1 MLSNGTAHLNGHGL
15 NGNGVNGYGHMLE
28 CPSDHPVIDI
38 VPTTPKTSRPRWRD
52 ELAPYTHTLQ
62 RLDGD
67 GHSHS
72 MTLRSDSLQ
81 DLLSD
86 LKLLKSMVKQAKQKH
101 ADANP
106 EQRETQL
113 ERVVCKIHGA
123 EMERRVSRRTG
134 GHYFSHKLAD
144 RELCFGRPKA

>member
-1 MLSNGTAHLNGHGL
+1 MLAQNGTHLNGVNAH
-15 NGNGVNGYGHMLE
+15 VNGKVAYLP
-28 CPSDHPVIDI
+28 CSIRDHPVIDI

-62 RLDGD
+62 WLDAD

-81 DLLSD
+81 DLLGD

-101 ADANP
+101 TDANP
-106 EQRETQL
+106 AQSKTQP
-113 ERVVCKIHGA
+113 EKVMCPIHNL
-123 EMERRVSRRTG
+123 EMERRVSKRTG
-134 GHYFSHKLAD
+134 GHYHSHRLPGND
-144 RELCFGRPKA
+144 LCFGRAKS